1 MCEELLD
8 AYDGATSTARN
19 STERSVLAENLV
31 VAFLRN
37 RAVTATVR
45 WERSGFA
52 LDDLYK
58 GLWNTCQKEPYK
70 RLVTV
75 SMRNSQLI
83 LKRIG

>member
-1 MCEELLD
+1 MYDELLD
-8 AYDGATSTARN
+8 PYNGATSIARN

-37 RAVTATVR
+37 RAVSATVR
-45 WERSGFA
+45 WERSGYE
-52 LDDLYK
+52 LENLYK

-70 RLVTV
+70 HLVTV
-75 SMRNSQLI
+75 SMRNDKLI